1 MLSILIF
8 FLCVLQP
15 KIYWYKNKMD
25 LSGDAKYRMFS
36 KQGVL
41 TLEIRKPTPFD
52 GGFYTC
58 KAVNERGEAEIECK
72 LDVRGNHMSI
82 MHNTNTAVK

>member
-1 MLSILIF
+1 
-8 FLCVLQP
+8 
-15 KIYWYKNKMD
+15 MD

-58 KAVNERGEAEIECK
+58 KAVNECGEAEIECK
-72 LDVRGNHMSI
+72 LDVRGNRTSI
-82 MHNTNTAVK
+82 MHNTNTAVKQQQ

>member
-1 MLSILIF
+1 
-8 FLCVLQP
+8 
-15 KIYWYKNKMD
+15 MD

-52 GGFYTC
+52 GGIYTC
-58 KAVNERGEAEIECK
+58 KAVNECGEAEIECR
-72 LDVRGNHMSI
+72 LDVRGNQMNPT
-82 MHNTNTAVK
+82 HNPNTAMKRE

>member
-1 MLSILIF
+1 
-8 FLCVLQP
+8 
-15 KIYWYKNKMD
+15 MD

-52 GGFYTC
+52 GGIYTC
-58 KAVNERGEAEIECK
+58 KAVNECGEAEIECR
-72 LDVRGNHMSI
+72 LDVRGNHMNP
-82 MHNTNTAVK
+82 MHNPNTAMKRE

>member
-1 MLSILIF
+1 
-8 FLCVLQP
+8 
-15 KIYWYKNKMD
+15 MD

-52 GGFYTC
+52 GGCYTC
-58 KAVNERGEAEIECK
+58 KAVNERGEAEIECR
-72 LDVRGNHMSI
+72 LDVRGNRVNLMD
-82 MHNTNTAVK
+82 NTNTGIKKE

>member
-1 MLSILIF
+1 MFKSANF
-8 FLCVLQP
+8 HVLQP
-15 KIYWYKNKMD
+15 KIFWYKNKVD

-52 GGFYTC
+52 SGCYTC
-58 KAVNERGEAEIECK
+58 KAVNDSGEAEIECR
-72 LDVRGNHMSI
+72 LDVRGKKMNSI
-82 MHNTNTAVK
+82 DKIPSKRNG

>member
-1 MLSILIF
+1 
-8 FLCVLQP
+8 
-15 KIYWYKNKMD
+15 MD

-58 KAVNERGEAEIECK
+58 KAVNERGEAEIECR
-72 LDVRGNHMSI
+72 LDVRGNQINI
-82 MHNTNTAVK
+82 MDNTNFAGKNQQ